1 MRASNKILG
10 AVLALAMTVG
20 TVSGAPVAGDVLGA
34 ETVQAATKT
43 KTQAI
48 SISNVKNWKATL
60 YTGQS
65 LSFKT
70 NYKEN
75 QLKVSTSDKSVV
87 SVKGIKITGVNKGT
101 AKVTVAVK
109 SNTKVKKTITVKVV
123 DRYII
128 RKSDEGGNAVTEKYD
143 RKTKKSTYTVAMT
156 GTDELNKADISI
168 KFKFTS
174 KDTHMAGTGF
184 AGEMNN
190 VGMNRDISYIK
201 IYNVT
206 KDDSYKQIIDF
217 NKKSDKELYKYYEL
231 TKAEIKQTKFTHN
244 NTDAGYVMASVVPH
258 GKNGL
263 VKECLIKDKETG
275 TLYKLEYQGSEDP
288 YAVYK
293 SVKVIK

>member
-1 MRASNKILG
+1 MKGIKKFIGITLAVVVVTS
-10 AVLALAMTVG
+10 AVLAQSVPVG
-20 TVSGAPVAGDVLGA
+20 A
-34 ETVQAATKT
+34 

-48 SISNVKNWKATL
+48 SISNVKNGKATL

-143 RKTKKSTYTVAMT
+143 RKTKKSTYTVAVT
-156 GTDELNKADISI
+156 GKDGNSGLDINLKFSFVSKA
-168 KFKFTS
+168 TNL
-174 KDTHMAGTGF
+174 AGTGY
-184 AGEMNN
+184 AGELNN
-190 VGMNRDISYIK
+190 GAGCGFRL
-201 IYNVT
+201 YNMT

-217 NKKSDKELYKYYEL
+217 NKKSDKELYK
-231 TKAEIKQTKFTHN
+231 
-244 NTDAGYVMASVVPH
+244 
-258 GKNGL
+258 
-263 VKECLIKDKETG
+263 
-275 TLYKLEYQGSEDP
+275 
-288 YAVYK
+288 
-293 SVKVIK
+293 

>member
-1 MRASNKILG
+1 MKGIKKFIGITLAVVVVTS
-10 AVLALAMTVG
+10 AVLAQSVPVG
-20 TVSGAPVAGDVLGA
+20 A
-34 ETVQAATKT
+34 

-48 SISNVKNWKATL
+48 SISNVKNGKATL

-156 GTDELNKADISI
+156 GTDKLNKADISI

-174 KDTHMAGTGF
+174 KDTNIAGTGYT
-184 AGEMNN
+184 GEINN
-190 VGMNRDISYIK
+190 DSSTIIT

-244 NTDAGYVMASVVPH
+244 NTDAGYVLALSMPD
-258 GKNGL
+258 GKNTY
-263 VKECLIKDKETG
+263 VDCLIKDKEIG

-288 YAVYK
+288 YTVYK

>member
-1 MRASNKILG
+1 MKGIKKFIGITLAVVVVTSAVFAQSVPVG
-10 AVLALAMTVG
+10 A
-20 TVSGAPVAGDVLGA
+20 
-34 ETVQAATKT
+34 

-48 SISNVKNWKATL
+48 SISNVKNGKATL

-101 AKVTVAVK
+101 AKITVAVK

-128 RKSDEGGNAVTEKYD
+128 RKSCEGGEGDKVVEKYD

-156 GTDELNKADISI
+156 GTDELNKADISV

-174 KDTHMAGTGF
+174 KATNLTGTRY
-184 AGEMNN
+184 AGELNN
-190 VGMNRDISYIK
+190 GEGCGLK
-201 IYNVT
+201 LYNVT
-206 KDDSYKQIIDF
+206 KDDSYKEIIDF

-231 TKAEIKQTKFTHN
+231 TKAEIKQTKFTRN

-288 YAVYK
+288 YTVYK
-293 SVKVIK
+293 SVKVVK

>member
-1 MRASNKILG
+1 M
-10 AVLALAMTVG
+10 LALTMTVG

-43 KTQAI
+43 KSVT
-48 SISNVKNWKATL
+48 ISNVKNGKATL

-87 SVKGIKITGVNKGT
+87 SIKGIKITGVNKGT

-123 DRYII
+123 DRYIT

-156 GTDELNKADISI
+156 GTDELNKADISV

-174 KDTHMAGTGF
+174 KDTKMAGTGCT
-184 AGEMNN
+184 GEINN
-190 VGMNRDISYIK
+190 DASTIIT

-244 NTDAGYVMASVVPH
+244 NTDAGYVLALSMPD
-258 GKNGL
+258 GKNTY
-263 VKECLIKDKETG
+263 VDCLIKDKETG

-288 YAVYK
+288 YTVYK
-293 SVKVIK
+293 SVKVMK

>member
-1 MRASNKILG
+1 MKGIKKFIGITLAVVVVTS
-10 AVLALAMTVG
+10 AVLAQSVPVG
-20 TVSGAPVAGDVLGA
+20 A
-34 ETVQAATKT
+34 
-43 KTQAI
+43 KTQEI
-48 SISNVKNWKATL
+48 SISNVNNGKATL

-70 NYKEN
+70 NYKES

-123 DRYII
+123 DRYIT

-174 KDTHMAGTGF
+174 KDTNMTGTGCT
-184 AGEMNN
+184 GEVNN
-190 VGMNRDISYIK
+190 GTSEFQIWAI
-201 IYNVT
+201 T
-206 KDDSYKQIIDF
+206 KSKDWADF
-217 NKKSDKELYKYYEL
+217 RNFEKLSDNDLYKYHEL
-231 TKAEIKQTKFTHN
+231 TKADIKKTKISRSETA
-244 NTDAGYVMASVVPH
+244 AGYRLTITMPD
-258 GKNGL
+258 KNGMDTY
-263 VKECLIKDKETG
+263 CLIKDKATN
-275 TLYKLEYQGSEDP
+275 TLYKVEYTGSEDP
-288 YAVYK
+288 YTVYK
-293 SVKVIK
+293 SIKVIK

>member
-1 MRASNKILG
+1 MKGIKKFIGITLAVVVVTS
-10 AVLALAMTVG
+10 AVLAQSVPVG
-20 TVSGAPVAGDVLGA
+20 A
-34 ETVQAATKT
+34 

-48 SISNVKNWKATL
+48 SISNVKNGKATL

-101 AKVTVAVK
+101 AKITVAVK

-128 RKSDEGGNAVTEKYD
+128 RKDDAGGESDKIVEKYD
-143 RKTKKSTYTVAMT
+143 RKTKKSTYTVEVK
-156 GTDELNKADISI
+156 GKDVCNNVDKNI
-168 KFKFTS
+168 KYRFTS
-174 KDTHMAGTGF
+174 KDTHMAGTGY
-184 AGEMNN
+184 AGEMSNAGVN
-190 VGMNRDISYIK
+190 KDASHIG

-206 KDDSYKQIIDF
+206 KDDSYKHIIDF

-231 TKAEIKQTKFTHN
+231 TKAEIKQTKFTRN
-244 NTDAGYVMASVVPH
+244 NTDAGYVLALSMPD
-258 GKNGL
+258 GKNTY
-263 VKECLIKDKETG
+263 VDCLIKDKETG
-275 TLYKLEYQGSEDP
+275 TLYRLEYRGSEDP
-288 YAVYK
+288 YTVYK
-293 SVKVIK
+293 SVKVVK

>member
-10 AVLALAMTVG
+10 AILALAMTVG

-34 ETVQAATKT
+34 ETVQAATKAKSVT
-43 KTQAI
+43 
-48 SISNVKNWKATL
+48 ISNIKNGKATL

-70 NYKEN
+70 NYKEK

-101 AKVTVAVK
+101 AKITVAVK

-128 RKSDEGGNAVTEKYD
+128 RKSCEGGNAVTEKYD

-156 GTDELNKADISI
+156 GTDKLNKADISI

-174 KDTHMAGTGF
+174 KDTNIAGTGYT
-184 AGEMNN
+184 GEINN
-190 VGMNRDISYIK
+190 DASTIIT

-244 NTDAGYVMASVVPH
+244 NTDAGYVLALSMPD
-258 GKNGL
+258 GKNTY
-263 VKECLIKDKETG
+263 VDCLIKDKETG

-288 YAVYK
+288 YTVYK
-293 SVKVIK
+293 SVKVMK

>member
-1 MRASNKILG
+1 MKGIKKFIGITLAVVVVTS
-10 AVLALAMTVG
+10 AVLAQSVPVG
-20 TVSGAPVAGDVLGA
+20 A
-34 ETVQAATKT
+34 

-48 SISNVKNWKATL
+48 SISNVKNGKATL

-101 AKVTVAVK
+101 AKITVAVK

-128 RKSDEGGNAVTEKYD
+128 RKSSAGGNVVTEKYD
-143 RKTKKSTYTVAMT
+143 KKTKKSTYTVEVK
-156 GTDELNKADISI
+156 GKDVCNNVDKNI

-174 KDTHMAGTGF
+174 KDTHMAGTGY
-184 AGEMNN
+184 AGEMSNAGVN
-190 VGMNRDISYIK
+190 KDASHIG

-206 KDDSYKQIIDF
+206 KDDSYKEIIDF

-231 TKAEIKQTKFTHN
+231 TKAEIKQTKFTRN
-244 NTDAGYVMASVVPH
+244 NTDAGYVLALSMPD
-258 GKNGL
+258 GKNTY
-263 VKECLIKDKETG
+263 VDCLIKDKETG
-275 TLYKLEYQGSEDP
+275 TLYKLEYKGSEDP
-288 YAVYK
+288 YTVYK
-293 SVKVIK
+293 SVKVVK

>member
-1 MRASNKILG
+1 MRTSNKILG
-10 AVLALAMTVG
+10 AVLALVMAVG

-34 ETVQAATKT
+34 ETVLAATKAKSVT
-43 KTQAI
+43 
-48 SISNVKNWKATL
+48 ISNIKNGKATL

-156 GTDELNKADISI
+156 GTDKLNKADISV

-174 KDTHMAGTGF
+174 KDTNMTGTGCT
-184 AGEMNN
+184 GEVNN
-190 VGMNRDISYIK
+190 GTSEFQIWAI
-201 IYNVT
+201 T
-206 KDDSYKQIIDF
+206 KSKAWADF
-217 NKKSDKELYKYYEL
+217 RNFEKMSDTDLYKYYEL
-231 TKAEIKQTKFTHN
+231 TKADIKQTKISRSETA
-244 NTDAGYVMASVVPH
+244 AGYMLTVSIPD
-258 GKNGL
+258 GNGMYT
-263 VKECLIKDKETG
+263 ECMMKDKASNTIYKVEYTG
-275 TLYKLEYQGSEDP
+275 SADP
-288 YAVYK
+288 YTVYK
-293 SVKVIK
+293 SIKVIK